1 MVNKW
6 CLLVYF
12 YFDMMFIIYL
22 IFLNLMKCY
31 KFVDINIFVYK
42 EDLLDF
48 VKYIEMF
55 IFG

>member
-1 MVNKW
+1 
-6 CLLVYF
+6 
-12 YFDMMFIIYL
+12 
-22 IFLNLMKCY
+22 MKCY